1 MKSDISTRH
10 CAITLYLLYIPTVRA
25 CQHMQ
30 PILKMSTSSKSRI
43 YKVAVLIFHGAD
55 ILDFTGPM
63 EILSHASRKKQ
74 PIFEITTIAGDETIT
89 TSSSAK
95 IKADL
100 LLPNAYPIIS
110 TFDILIVPGAAPS
123 LVHKLTESDTP
134 EQTLIR
140 AFARTNPSRPRIIF
154 SICTGAFLLGAAGI
168 LPGITV
174 TTHQHGL
181 EILRE
186 VCSRSGSKEEPRIVR
201 RRFVDGQFVR
211 GSRVRVVTAGGI
223 SSGLDATF
231 YIVCLLAGAEMAS
244 WIARVMEY
252 GWREP
257 ARGLWPRGFAG
268 PRSVNIS

>member
-1 MKSDISTRH
+1 M
-10 CAITLYLLYIPTVRA
+10 
-25 CQHMQ
+25 
-30 PILKMSTSSKSRI
+30 TSSTTNKSKI

-63 EILSHASRKKQ
+63 EILSHASHKKK
-74 PIFEITTIAGDETIT
+74 PIFEITTIAREETIK

-100 LLPNAYPIIS
+100 LLTNAYNII
-110 TFDILIVPGAAPS
+110 TNFDILIIPGAAPS

-134 EQTLIR
+134 EQTLIQTY
-140 AFARTNPSRPRIIF
+140 AHNNPSRPRIIF

-168 LPGITV
+168 LPGTTV
-174 TTHQHGL
+174 TTHQQGL

-186 VCSRSGSKEEPRIVR
+186 ICCRSGTKEEPRIVR
-201 RRFVDGQFVR
+201 RRFVDGQYVR
-211 GSRVRVVTAGGI
+211 GTRVRVISAGGI

-231 YIVCLLAGAEMAS
+231 YIVCLLAGAETAS
-244 WIARVMEY
+244 WISRVMEY

-257 ARGLWPRGFAG
+257 ESGLWPRGFAG
-268 PRSVNIS
+268 PRSVNIR